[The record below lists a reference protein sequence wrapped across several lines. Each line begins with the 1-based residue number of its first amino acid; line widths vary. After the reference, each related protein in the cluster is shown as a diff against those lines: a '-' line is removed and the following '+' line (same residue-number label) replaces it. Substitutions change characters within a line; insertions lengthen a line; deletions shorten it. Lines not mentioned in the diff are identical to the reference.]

1 MLSKPQV
8 RRTRKAQLLIT
19 LVLLALQEVTG
30 LSDTPSQPGGI
41 AANAADLWPFARSKA
56 CESNSRVMPFLGCK
70 AVKFPKAT
78 AMRDQVDSL
87 PSPTT
92 SNVTSSPTSSTDP
105 VATAT
110 TTDRIIA
117 AASTCPT
124 SKADA
129 PVLFPGA
136 HRPHPCAACQPLR
149 LCDPRTVDPT
159 ISKRFSCKFNIF
171 ASTLAYIESHGGL
184 PAVLPKS
191 FDHHD
196 VFPLVAA
203 RPDTYTPESVVM
215 SWPNGFDRATGACLT
230 RHHAGGGYIDENN
243 ELYRKLN
250 SRASPL
256 ASYIIPPVPHIDDVT
271 PLTVLNGFALWLQLA
286 TFSTTTVSPG
296 LAWRVCQLVATAQS
310 HRKRSRLWSR
320 CMSLDDIVPTV
331 HQSEVAVA
339 PPPSPC
345 AHLDA
350 TGCRLREYI
359 ALAKQAPVA
368 PTQPSSAKAVVVDTL
383 DSSIA
388 LAAAS
393 VEYAQPG
400 AVAQQVVATSQPG
413 HGATDQAACAGGSDA
428 GPSRPSVAGKIAL

>member
-1 MLSKPQV
+1 MYFSNMSSYPQV

-19 LVLLALQEVTG
+19 LVLLALQAVTG

-41 AANAADLWPFARSKA
+41 VANAADLWPFARSRA
-56 CESNSRVMPFLGCK
+56 RESNSRVMPFLGCK
-70 AVKFPKAT
+70 AVKFPKAMV
-78 AMRDQVDSL
+78 MRDQVDSL

-124 SKADA
+124 SEADA

-159 ISKRFSCKFNIF
+159 ISKRFSRKFNIF
-171 ASTLAYIESHGGL
+171 ASTVAYIESHGGL
-184 PAVLPKS
+184 PAVLPRS
-191 FDHHD
+191 FDHCD

-256 ASYIIPPVPHIDDVT
+256 ASCIIPPVLHIDEVT

-286 TFSTTTVSPG
+286 TLSTTTVSPG
-296 LAWRVCQLVATAQS
+296 VAWRVCQLVAMAQS
-310 HRKRSRLWSR
+310 DRKRSRLWSR
-320 CMSLDDIVPTV
+320 CMSLSDIVPPV

-339 PPPSPC
+339 PPSPC

-350 TGCRLREYI
+350 TGCRLRDYI
-359 ALAKQAPVA
+359 ALAEQAPMA
-368 PTQPSSAKAVVVDTL
+368 PTTQPSSAGAVVVVDTR
-383 DSSIA
+383 DSTMA
-388 LAAAS
+388 LAA
-393 VEYAQPG
+393 
-400 AVAQQVVATSQPG
+400 PG
-413 HGATDQAACAGGSDA
+413 HGATDQPGSAGGSCA
-428 GPSRPSVAGKIAL
+428 GPSRPSSVAGKIARWCKRVFGAAAV